1 MDFLLTKNI
10 ALAFLFVC
18 SAFVFQSCSDSDSP
32 AEPEPEYIVDA
43 ETLKDYKNWE
53 LIAAFDRDDN
63 NQHRRVFVNRPETS
77 KDAPRDGYPVG
88 TIFVK
93 EISDIH
99 YPADSIIRYQ
109 VMVKRG
115 GDFDPQH
122 NDWEWILSQGSDISQ
137 ITSRGGGEVVVGET
151 NCVTCHK
158 NTASNDWA
166 YMTY

>member
-1 MDFLLTKNI
+1 MYFLPIKKI
-10 ALAFLFVC
+10 AFALLVVC
-18 SAFVFQSCSDSDSP
+18 SAFVLQSCGDSDSNS
-32 AEPEPEYIVDA
+32 EPEPEYIVDA

-53 LIAAFDRDDN
+53 LIAAFDREDN

-93 EISDIH
+93 EISDLH
-99 YPADSIIRYQ
+99 YPVDSVIRYQ

-115 GDFDPQH
+115 GDFDPAH
-122 NDWEWILSQGSDISQ
+122 NDWEWILSTGGDISQ
-137 ITSRGGGEVVVGET
+137 ITSRGGGEVKVGNT

-158 NTASNDWA
+158 NTAGNDWA
-166 YMTY
+166 FFSY